1 MSREELVE
9 RYLDGQLSRRV
20 FIRRLVLTGVTTAA
34 ALSYASILEALP
46 ADAGVLT
53 DFYLYVQD
61 FAFFTPAKLALGQ
74 NVQFASGSDAYFH
87 TATDTS
93 GMALFDTGP
102 IRPRGYGYA
111 TIPTAGSYA
120 YHCSEPTSVHPA
132 MKGKLKAPV
141 VISPPSGNVNTTFS
155 VTWAVVGLPVG
166 FVVDVQRKAPG
177 GVWTTWQ
184 NGVTIGNASLKLA
197 TVGQWSFRA
206 RLRRISNGKSSGWS
220 AATKVNIS

>member
-46 ADAGVLT
+46 ADAAVT
-53 DFYLYVQD
+53 DFYLMVQD

-74 NVQFASGSDAYFH
+74 NVQFASFSHDFFH

-102 IRPRGYGYA
+102 IRPNGYGYA
-111 TIPTAGSYA
+111 TIPSAGSYA
-120 YHCSEPTSVHPA
+120 YDCSEPKSVHPR
-132 MKGKLKAPV
+132 MKGKLQAPV
-141 VISPPSGNVNTTFS
+141 VVTPPSGNVNTTFT
-155 VTWAVVGLPVG
+155 VKWAAGSLPAG
-166 FVVDVQRKAPG
+166 FVVDVQIKAPG
-177 GVWTTWQ
+177 TTAWTTWQ
-184 NGVTIGNASLKLA
+184 SGFTTSSA
-197 TVGQWSFRA
+197 TRKFNMVGQWSIRA
-206 RLRRISNGKSSGWS
+206 RLRRTSNNKSSGWS
-220 AATKVNIS
+220 TATKVNIS

>member
-34 ALSYASILEALP
+34 ALSYASVLEALP
-46 ADAGVLT
+46 ADAGVLS

-61 FAFFTPAKLALGQ
+61 FSFATPANLALGQ

-111 TIPTAGSYA
+111 TIPSAGSYA
-120 YHCSEPTSVHPA
+120 YHCSEPTSVHPT

-141 VISPPSGNVNTTFS
+141 VISPPSGNVNTTFT
-155 VTWAVVGLPVG
+155 VRWAAGNVPAG

-177 GVWTTWQ
+177 GVWTLWQ
-184 NGVTIGNASLKLA
+184 NGVTVPSATLKLT
-197 TVGQWSFRA
+197 TVGRWSFRA
-206 RLRRISNGKSSGWS
+206 RLRRTSNSKSSGWS
-220 AATKVNIS
+220 TSSKVNVS

>member
-46 ADAGVLT
+46 ANAGLA
-53 DFYLYVQD
+53 DFYLMVQD
-61 FAFFTPAKLALGQ
+61 FAFLTPAKLALGQ
-74 NVQFASGSDAYFH
+74 NVQFASFSHDFYH

-102 IRPRGYGYA
+102 IRPNGYGYA
-111 TIPTAGSYA
+111 TVPSAGSYA
-120 YHCSEPTSVHPA
+120 YDCSEPKSVHPK
-132 MKGKLKAPV
+132 MKGKLQAPV
-141 VISPPSGNVNTTFS
+141 VITPLSGNVHTTFT
-155 VTWAVVGLPVG
+155 VHWASGGLPAG
-166 FVVDVQRKAPG
+166 FVADVQRKAPG
-177 GVWTTWQ
+177 GAWTTWQ
-184 NGVTIGNASLKLA
+184 NGATVSFATTKLA
-197 TVGQWSFRA
+197 TVGQWSLRA
-206 RLRRISNGKSSGWS
+206 RLRRTSNGKSSGWS

>member
-1 MSREELVE
+1 VSREELVE

-46 ADAGVLT
+46 ADAGVA
-53 DFYLYVQD
+53 DFYLYIQD
-61 FAFFTPAKLALGQ
+61 FSFFTPAKLALGQ
-74 NVQFASGSDAYFH
+74 NVEFASGSDAFFH

-111 TIPTAGSYA
+111 VIPSAGSYA
-120 YHCSEPTSVHPA
+120 YHCSEPISAHPK
-132 MKGKLKAPV
+132 MKGKLQAPV
-141 VISPPSGNVNTTFS
+141 VITPPSGNVNTTFT
-155 VTWAVVGLPVG
+155 VRWAAGSLPAG
-166 FVVDVQRKAPG
+166 YVVDVQSKAPG
-177 GVWTTWQ
+177 GVWASWQ
-184 NGVTIGNASLKLA
+184 TGVTVASTTVKIT
-197 TVGQWSFRA
+197 TVGQWSLRA
-206 RLRRISNGKSSGWS
+206 RLRRTSNGKSSGWS